1 MELNEAMYWDE
12 VDRLARAALEMER
25 TTGQDA
31 EDALMEAIDAH
42 RWVIYTYY
50 ALQVMIYCENYD
62 DDLVAEA
69 DLSTVW
75 REQGLSGV
83 ASTIAY
89 ACLLGDARDRLAQ
102 LRERQAV
109 DA

>member
-12 VDRLARAALEMER
+12 IDRLARAALEAER
-25 TTGQDA
+25 TTGRDA
-31 EDALMEAIDAH
+31 DAALVEAIDAH

-50 ALQVMIYCENYD
+50 ALKVMIYCENYD

-89 ACLLGDARDRLAQ
+89 ACLLGDARERLEQ
-102 LRERQAV
+102 LRSEQV

>member
-12 VDRLARAALEMER
+12 IDRLARAAIEAER

-31 EDALMEAIDAH
+31 EDALVQAIDAH
-42 RWVIYTYY
+42 RWVFYTYY
-50 ALQVMIYCENYD
+50 SLKVMIYCENCD
-62 DDLVAEA
+62 DDLVTAA

-75 REQGLSGV
+75 REEGLSGV

-89 ACLLGDARDRLAQ
+89 ACLLGDARDRLEQ
-102 LRERQAV
+102 LRSEPV